1 MFVVY
6 SVNFINSVET
16 FNVVSAQ
23 SFTMILFTYKITM
36 FN

>member
-6 SVNFINSVET
+6 SVNFINPVEAL
-16 FNVVSAQ
+16 NVVSAQ
-23 SFTMILFTYKITM
+23 PFTMILFTYKITM